1 MRQGVLALGL
11 RRSFGGHRV
20 LDGLNLS
27 VAPGTIGAILGPNG
41 AGKTT
46 TVRILTTLEH
56 ADSGQA
62 IVAGYDVATDPLS
75 VRTSISLTGQ
85 YAAVD
90 GDLTGR
96 ENLIMIAR
104 LRHCAR
110 REAKR
115 RADELLERFHLTAAA
130 GRTTR
135 TYSGG
140 MRRRLDLAASLVT
153 TPKVLFLD
161 EPTTGLDPPSRDGL
175 WSVVRE
181 LRAEGTAIVLT
192 TQYLEEADQL
202 ADRITLIDHGVAV
215 ADGTPAELKAI
226 YGGDVLELTGPD
238 EHCAYQAAKHLVSRA
253 GLGEASIV
261 RKFEQPRVD
270 VCLPAGTYTVW
281 GAVRELAAEGIELRD
296 IRLRQ
301 TSLDEVFAVLTT
313 SKGPV

>member
-1 MRQGVLALGL
+1 MHLGVLASGL
-11 RRSFGGHRV
+11 RRDFGGHRA
-20 LDGLNLS
+20 LDGLDLR
-27 VAPGTIGAILGPNG
+27 VAPGTVGALLGPNG

-46 TVRILTTLEH
+46 TVRILTTLER

-62 IVAGYDVATDPLS
+62 FVAGFDVAAAPLA
-75 VRTSISLTGQ
+75 VRASISLTGQ

-96 ENLIMIAR
+96 ENLVMIAR
-104 LRHCAR
+104 LRHRGR
-110 REAKR
+110 REARR
-115 RADELLERFHLTAAA
+115 RADELLDRFQLTGAAD
-130 GRTTR
+130 RITR

-175 WSVVRE
+175 WDVVRE
-181 LRAEGTAIVLT
+181 LRDQGTAIVLT

-202 ADRITLIDHGVAV
+202 ADRITLIDHGTAV
-215 ADGTPAELKAI
+215 ADGTPAELKAV
-226 YGGDVLELTGPD
+226 YGGDVLELIGHD
-238 EHCAYQAAKHLVSRA
+238 DHSAYQAAKHLVSRA

-261 RKFEQPRVD
+261 RTFEEPRVD
-270 VCLPAGTYTVW
+270 VRLPAGTYSVW
-281 GAVRELAAEGIELRD
+281 AAVRELSGEGIELRD
-296 IRLRQ
+296 IRLRR

-313 SKGPV
+313 PKSRS